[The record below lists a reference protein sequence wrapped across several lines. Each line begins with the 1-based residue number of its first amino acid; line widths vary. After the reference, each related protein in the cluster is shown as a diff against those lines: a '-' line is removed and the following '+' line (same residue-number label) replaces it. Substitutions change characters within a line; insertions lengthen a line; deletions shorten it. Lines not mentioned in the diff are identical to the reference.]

1 MKVEIRRASGADA
14 KAITD
19 IIQLAFQDEADLLQV
34 QTQLILS
41 NTIIDVAVMNG
52 QVVGF
57 VENFVTRSATNELR
71 LELDLLAVHPS
82 QHGNGVG
89 RKLIESTIG
98 LTQRLGLDYLRAL
111 VAIHNAPMQHL
122 CDRYGFIQDK
132 HESGLYIS
140 HYDGEDNDY
149 CIDAES
155 HLIQVNTLTYDG
167 LWLEGHLSP
176 TAISNAKTIVSQRHL
191 DIIGVVFPKKDVKG
205 IQVLTDNAFQYVGDY
220 HRWTLSL

>member
-1 MKVEIRRASGADA
+1 MKVEIRRARVADA

-34 QTQLILS
+34 QNQLILS
-41 NTIIDVAVMNG
+41 NTIIDVAVTNG

-89 RKLIESTIG
+89 RKLIESTIE
-98 LTQRLGLDYLRAL
+98 LTQQLKLDYLRAL
-111 VAIHNAPMQHL
+111 IATHNAPIQHL
-122 CDRYGFIQDK
+122 CDGYEFIQDE

-140 HYDGEDNDY
+140 HSGGEDNDY
-149 CIDAES
+149 CTNVES

-176 TAISNAKTIVSQRHL
+176 MAISNAKTIVSQRHL

-205 IQVLTDNAFQYVGDY
+205 IQLLTDNAFQYVGDY